1 MDADAPEK
9 GNKAAAVSTQQEAIG
24 QFRTALEKG
33 QPWPEALL
41 DAMGAWPVAE
51 EVHRKR
57 RRRYF
62 IGGEAFDWVLLAER
76 LLDASDGLVPKRE
89 REDLLLRGRF
99 PEEFDEDVLRG
110 RLGVEKYRGY
120 LNFFY
125 GVTVE
130 EALQLAAEEQ
140 AHKRHLSNGVRYKV
154 DVTDEAFRAIYDGSL
169 EEMLAKFREDVGL
182 PNRHT
187 MGLRES
193 KEFTYWL
200 FKYRVKNSEPARMA
214 SDTKKGLDQLQK
226 MRATAKGR

>member
-1 MDADAPEK
+1 MDADAPDQAQQP
-9 GNKAAAVSTQQEAIG
+9 GQQEAVAN
-24 QFRTALEKG
+24 FRAALERG
-33 QPWPEALL
+33 QPWPDALL

-51 EVHRKR
+51 EMYRKR

-62 IGGEAFDWVLLAER
+62 IAGEAFDWVLLAER
-76 LLDASDGLVPKRE
+76 LLDAADGLVPKRE

-99 PEEFDEDVLRG
+99 PKDFDEDALRD

-120 LNFFY
+120 LNYYY

-140 AHKRHLSNGVRYKV
+140 AHKRHISNGVRYKP

-169 EEMLAKFREDVGL
+169 EEMLAKFREDTGL
-182 PNRHT
+182 PNRRT
-187 MGLRES
+187 MALRES

-200 FKYRVKNSEPARMA
+200 FKYRVKHSEPARMA

-226 MRATAKGR
+226 MRAAAKGR